1 MGGDVVT
8 EREMILGLVS
18 QGISSLDIHRL
29 RDLFPLREQREK
41 FLEEIKKRIRSEK
54 KRRVFESDLV
64 FYAER
69 LQETCQHSNIQILVD
84 VDEEYPKMLRDME
97 CPPCVLFVRGDL
109 EKVLSIPRLAIV
121 GSRKCTTY
129 GKVVCEEL
137 ARALAERQVASV
149 SGLALGID
157 GLAHR
162 GSLKTNMP
170 TLAVLGSGIDVIYP
184 ANHHLLYE
192 EILSHGAI
200 VSEYPP
206 GMRPTKYT
214 FPERNRIICAL
225 SQACLVVEA
234 QEKSGSLIT
243 ARLAAEMGRDVFAVP
258 GNINSPYSRGTNR
271 LIRDG
276 ALPYTCPE
284 DLDFLFPIPKK
295 EKKELESALSPVQRR
310 ILDCVI
316 RGVSTIDEIC
326 RALSMDVATVT
337 MECTL
342 LEMEG
347 LLLEGEAG
355 RFVCTAQLS

>member
-1 MGGDVVT
+1 MK
-8 EREMILGLVS
+8 ERDFILGLVS
-18 QGISSLDIHRL
+18 QGISSSDIHRL
-29 RDLFPLREQREK
+29 RDLFPLRGQGER

-54 KRRVFESDLV
+54 KRNVFGSDIG
-64 FYAER
+64 FHAEK
-69 LQETCQHSNIQILVD
+69 LQEICSQGEIRILVD
-84 VDEEYPKMLRDME
+84 VDEDYPQELRDLE
-97 CPPCVLFVRGDL
+97 CPPCVLFVRGKLENVLDL
-109 EKVLSIPRLAIV
+109 PRLAIV

-137 ARALAERQVASV
+137 AQTLAQRVVASV

-162 GSLKTNMP
+162 GSIKMHMP
-170 TLAVLGSGIDVIYP
+170 TLAVLGSGIDVVYP
-184 ANHHLLYE
+184 VNHHLLYE
-192 EILSHGAI
+192 EILEYGAI

-225 SQACLVVEA
+225 SKACLVVEA

-276 ALPYTCPE
+276 AIPYTCPE
-284 DLDFLFPIPKK
+284 DLDFLFPVPKK
-295 EKKELESALSPVQRR
+295 KGEAMKMSLSCEQQKIV
-310 ILDCVI
+310 DCI
-316 RGVSTIDEIC
+316 IGGVTTIDEIC
-326 RALSMDVATVT
+326 RKLSLDVATVT

-347 LLLEGEAG
+347 ILREGEAG
-355 RFVCTAQLS
+355 RFVCSAQFS